1 MTVNHIDKV
10 PITRLKRS
18 NCTQLKVRERS
29 TKLLHWTTTI
39 SMAALFLLHSLV
51 MEKKTVVNLG
61 GNPPYQTENGV
72 GHCLVGVFLSSLHLR
87 KENEIC

>member
-1 MTVNHIDKV
+1 MTENHIDKV

-18 NCTQLKVRERS
+18 NCRQLKVRERS

-72 GHCLVGVFLSSLHLR
+72 GHCLVGVFLPSRHFR
-87 KENEIC
+87 NENQIC